1 MGTYKISRDNITYGP
16 KEPDQ
21 LTALVVAH
29 ELMEQGYRRVSNAY
43 CQVARIDREDWLEVL
58 ARQRNCSIADFY
70 NIDGSGVPNNHRDHY
85 VRVFSKDVLTVAPE
99 VIKLMKSY

>member
-1 MGTYKISRDNITYGP
+1 MRNVKISRDQITYGP
-16 KEPDQ
+16 QEPEH
-21 LTALVVAH
+21 LVALVVAN

-43 CQVARIDREDWLEVL
+43 CEVARIDREDWLEVL

-70 NIDGSGVPNNHRDHY
+70 NIDGSGIPNNHRDYY

-99 VIKLMKSY
+99 VIKLMESY